1 MTENDNKKA
10 WNDLVARY
18 YGDSDFT
25 RRFDSDPAGVLKEMG
40 MEVPEGMKLHV
51 HKNTETDV
59 HITLPPDPTSE
70 LNEKTL
76 GSIYGGKGEDAPP
89 CGSGCDG

>member
-1 MTENDNKKA
+1 MAENDNKKA

-18 YGDSDFT
+18 YGDSDFAG
-25 RRFDSDPAGVLKEMG
+25 RFDSDPAGVLKEMG

-59 HITLPPDPTSE
+59 HLTLPPDPASE
-70 LNEKTL
+70 LSERTL
-76 GSIYGGKGEDAPP
+76 RFISGGVACSDSP
-89 CGSGCDG
+89 CE